1 MSKKDVRVVLLETT
15 KQLIKERGY
24 VTIKDITDKSYMNI
38 AAVNYHFGS
47 KDRLIEAVIL
57 DVLNDLKRAV
67 SKRLQRQVEEDFT
80 LLLAEMLSLIM
91 TFADENAGIFK
102 YLFLSIDNQIMS
114 ANELFNAFFNDT
126 EFTTLVYTKLSAAIK
141 SDDPHE
147 LRARYLIIFSA
158 AILPMLFELL
168 QVDEKDMAPYREPA
182 FYEAYINQL
191 IRLATA

>member
-1 MSKKDVRVVLLETT
+1 MSKKDVRVVLLETA

-57 DVLNDLKRAV
+57 DVLNDLKRSV
-67 SKRLQRQVEEDFT
+67 TKRLKRPVEEDFT
-80 LLLAEMLSLIM
+80 LLLAEMLSLII

-114 ANELFNAFFNDT
+114 ANELFNAFFNDE

-168 QVDEKDMAPYREPA
+168 QVDEKDMEPYREPA